1 MTHAQPKNFAENSKV
16 VSYARKNRAKLK
28 MNQFFKI
35 HYIFSDFFKKI
46 YLFGKRLFQK
56 CSAP

>member
-46 YLFGKRLFQK
+46 YLFGN
-56 CSAP
+56 